1 MHCYSTSIC
10 LQCSVKWEE
19 IFFST
24 SLRCHLLLQCKSLQW
39 VFSGNAV
46 RVLSGQSKMCILANT
61 GRHPPSVFINKVT
74 GLAEYWSLAKT
85 LLTQHFN
92 CFAAASAATAGLL
105 SRMEECFG
113 AKQKFSIRSFLHTGK
128 LWGWGVTMT
137 TPNAQPTLRY
147 LWMRTA
153 ILWFG
158 AFLVTWVTK
167 YILFVQDPVLGQFG
181 ANLAVKTLGHQT
193 CIGCSPDARTT
204 LRNPLSLLCYCCNLQ
219 PGHFLLWI
227 KCNFP
232 CNLIL
237 GLGALS
243 CI

>member
-46 RVLSGQSKMCILANT
+46 CVLSGQSKMCILANT

-137 TPNAQPTLRY
+137 TPNAQPTWRY
-147 LWMRTA
+147 LWMRTT
-153 ILWFG
+153 ILWFRV
-158 AFLVTWVTK
+158 FLKPTDGDMGDQIYSVCPGSCAWTIWCK
-167 YILFVQDPVLGQFG
+167 FG
-181 ANLAVKTLGHQT
+181 GKN
-193 CIGCSPDARTT
+193 ARTP
-204 LRNPLSLLCYCCNLQ
+204 NKYWMQ
-219 PGHFLLWI
+219 PR
-227 KCNFP
+227 CP
-232 CNLIL
+232 DY
-237 GLGALS
+237 AA
-243 CI
+243 